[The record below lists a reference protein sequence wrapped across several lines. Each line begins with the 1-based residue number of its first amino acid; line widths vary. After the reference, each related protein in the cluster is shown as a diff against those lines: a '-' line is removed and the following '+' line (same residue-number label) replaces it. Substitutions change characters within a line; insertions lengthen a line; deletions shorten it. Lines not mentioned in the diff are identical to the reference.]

1 MENKNTPQTTQGA
14 GVAKTTTTQLFD
26 LVSNKINSLIT
37 EGGITTA
44 PNYDAGNAMRSAW
57 LILQDQKDRN
67 GKSVLEVCTQA
78 SIANALMKMVVQG
91 MNPAKSQCYFIPYGD
106 QLNYQR
112 SYMGSY
118 ALAKRVSNLK
128 EVNAQVI
135 YEDDVKTFNYEID
148 TNTGRTKII
157 EHGQKFDSIDISKIK
172 GGYAICLFNDGTS
185 DAVIMTIEQIK
196 KAWEQGATKGQSP
209 AHKNFTDEM
218 AKKTIRARAIKLI
231 INSSDDSDL
240 MQEDEVQDAQ
250 EVSSKKIDAKANKE
264 TFEIPTTPLNI
275 DAMQKEDTAP
285 AQEVAP
291 EMPTSSLFE
300 EPKQEAKF

>member
-1 MENKNTPQTTQGA
+1 MESKNTPQTAQGA

-26 LVSNKINSLIT
+26 LVSNKINSLISD
-37 EGGITTA
+37 GGINTA
-44 PNYDAGNAMRSAW
+44 PNYDASNAMRSAW

-78 SIANALMKMVVQG
+78 SIANSLMKMVVQG

-128 EVNAQVI
+128 EVNAIPI
-135 YEDDVKTFNYEID
+135 YEGDVFTYDID
-148 TNTGRTKII
+148 TATGKKKII
-157 EHGQKFDSIDISKIK
+157 EHTQKFENIDNTKIK
-172 GGYAICLFNDGTS
+172 GGYAICVYEDGST
-185 DAVIMTIEQIK
+185 DAIIMTMEQIK
-196 KAWEQGATKGQSP
+196 KSWEQGATKGQSP
-209 AHKNFTDEM
+209 AHKNFADEM
-218 AKKTIRARAIKLI
+218 ALKTIRARAVKLI

-240 MQEDEVQDAQ
+240 MSEDEVQNAQ
-250 EVSSKKIDAKANKE
+250 EISSKKIDAKANKE
-264 TFEIPTTPLNI
+264 MFEIPTTPLNI
-275 DAMQKEDTAP
+275 DAMQKEEVKETDGAP
-285 AQEVAP
+285 LLPKSE
-291 EMPTSSLFE
+291 LFE

>member
-128 EVNAQVI
+128 EVNAIPI
-135 YEDDVKTFNYEID
+135 YEGDVFTYDID
-148 TNTGRTKII
+148 VATGRKKIV
-157 EHGQKFDSIDISKIK
+157 EHSQKFESIDNTKIK
-172 GGYAICLFNDGTS
+172 GGYAICVFEDGTT
-185 DAVIMTIEQIK
+185 DVVIMTMEQIK
-196 KAWEQGATKGQSP
+196 KSWEQGATKGQSP
-209 AHKNFTDEM
+209 AHKNFADEM
-218 AKKTIRARAIKLI
+218 ALKTIRARAVKLI

-240 MQEDEVQDAQ
+240 MSEDEVQDAQ

-275 DAMQKEDTAP
+275 DAMQKESASEV
-285 AQEVAP
+285 QEKSS